1 MPKVCAITKP
11 IVNSNQG
18 DYFFGKSTLLAIR
31 VARSAEIIFCN
42 ILMLTLLVLS
52 ADGRPSTGEELSADP
67 SEYHGNL
74 SVETVL
80 KVQQCEKDSNT
91 MELCMRC
98 AKVTKSD
105 FVYPMCCSNDDGIKD
120 WCKEYVYFGIE

>member
-1 MPKVCAITKP
+1 MAK
-11 IVNSNQG
+11 NMFS
-18 DYFFGKSTLLAIR
+18 
-31 VARSAEIIFCN
+31 N
-42 ILMLTLLVLS
+42 ILVLTLLVLS
-52 ADGRPSTGEELSADP
+52 ADARPSTGEVNVDP

-98 AKVTKSD
+98 AKVTKSE
-105 FVYPMCCSNDDGIKD
+105 FVYPMCCGNEDGIKV
-120 WCKEYVYFGIE
+120 WCREYVYFGNE

>member
-1 MPKVCAITKP
+1 MAQK
-11 IVNSNQG
+11 
-18 DYFFGKSTLLAIR
+18 
-31 VARSAEIIFCN
+31 IFCN
-42 ILMLTLLVLS
+42 ILIVTLLVLG
-52 ADGRPSTGEELSADP
+52 ADARPSAGEEVNADP

-105 FVYPMCCSNDDGIKD
+105 FVYPVCCSNDDGIKD
-120 WCKEYVYFGIE
+120 WCREYVYYGNE

>member
-1 MPKVCAITKP
+1 MAKK
-11 IVNSNQG
+11 
-18 DYFFGKSTLLAIR
+18 
-31 VARSAEIIFCN
+31 IFCN
-42 ILMLTLLVLS
+42 LLVLTLLVFS
-52 ADGRPSTGEELSADP
+52 ADARPSSVEPKADP
-67 SEYHGNL
+67 SDYHGNL

-105 FVYPMCCSNDDGIKD
+105 IVYPSCCSNEDGIKD
-120 WCKEYVYFGIE
+120 WCREYVFYGIE

>member
-1 MPKVCAITKP
+1 MAQKIFC
-11 IVNSNQG
+11 IVLMA
-18 DYFFGKSTLLAIR
+18 TLLA
-31 VARSAEIIFCN
+31 
-42 ILMLTLLVLS
+42 LS
-52 ADGRPSTGEELSADP
+52 ANARPSAGDAKVDP

-80 KVQQCEKDSNT
+80 KVQQCEKDSNA

-105 FVYPMCCSNDDGIKD
+105 IVYPVCCSNDDGIKD
-120 WCKEYVYFGIE
+120 WCREYVYYGNEEGQD